1 MFGLCGYHCV
11 SHHLYLCPCSVCSV
25 CDAYG
30 ACRISYGACRISCS
44 VCRASC
50 GVSNTCRAYMF
61 MLLILYS
68 SINNC
73 SLILWNIVSIYAI
86 HCRILIFNS

>member
-50 GVSNTCRAYMF
+50 GVSNTCRAYSACSVCR
-61 MLLILYS
+61 S
-68 SINNC
+68 SVGGGGKGC
-73 SLILWNIVSIYAI
+73 SCV
-86 HCRILIFNS
+86 